1 MGQLIEMIKR
11 HEGVKDKVF
20 KCSQGYETI
29 GVGRNI
35 SESGLGLSQDEIDYL
50 LHNDL
55 ERCDMELKDSYYWY
69 GGLNKAR
76 RDAMVDICFNLGIT
90 RLRGFVKA
98 LEAMSREQFDIAA
111 DEFMDSLWAKQV
123 GRRAEEVTEMIRTG
137 EYR

>member
-1 MGQLIEMIKR
+1 MGQLIDMIKR
-11 HEGVKDKVF
+11 HEGVKSKVY

-35 SESGLGLSQDEIDYL
+35 SESGLGLSDDEIDYL

-55 ERCDMELKDSYYWY
+55 ERCNEELAKAYDWY
-69 GGLNKAR
+69 SELDKPR

-98 LEAMSREQFDIAA
+98 LEAMSRQQFDIAA
-111 DEFMDSLWAKQV
+111 DEFMDSRWATQV
-123 GRRAEEVTEMIRTG
+123 GYRAEEVTEMIRTG
-137 EYR
+137 TYK